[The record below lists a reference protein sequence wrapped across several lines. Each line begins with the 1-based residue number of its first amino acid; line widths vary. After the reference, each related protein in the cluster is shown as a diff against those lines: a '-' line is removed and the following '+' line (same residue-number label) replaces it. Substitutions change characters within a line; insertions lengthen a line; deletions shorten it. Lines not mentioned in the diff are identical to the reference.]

1 MRYWPSSIRSGPP
14 RSPPDRCSAYTS
26 TLEAG
31 LADKFGAEREGWRL
45 RREGAILDAG
55 GSLLIPDFVFTHDDG
70 TEVALEIVG
79 YWTPEYLAEKFRK
92 LGRVRGPNLL
102 VAVRQSLALQAATLP
117 ATVLPFKTRILL
129 RDLLP
134 RLEAFRR

>member
-1 MRYWPSSIRSGPP
+1 M
-14 RSPPDRCSAYTS
+14 
-26 TLEAG
+26 
-31 LADKFGAEREGWRL
+31 
-45 RREGAILDAG
+45 
-55 GSLLIPDFVFTHDDG
+55 
-70 TEVALEIVG
+70 ALEIVG

-134 RLEAFRR
+134 RLEAFRRHAPSPPSPSVDSDGQPAGG

>member
-1 MRYWPSSIRSGPP
+1 MSCSPSSIRSGPP

-26 TLEAG
+26 PLEAG
-31 LADKFGAEREGWRL
+31 LA
-45 RREGAILDAG
+45 
-55 GSLLIPDFVFTHDDG
+55 
-70 TEVALEIVG
+70 
-79 YWTPEYLAEKFRK
+79 EKFCK